1 MKVSKRIKS
10 NLEAI
15 EKDRVYT
22 AEEAIDLVKKT
33 ATTKFTGSVEVHLK
47 TAIDAKKTDQAIR
60 GAVTLPHGTG
70 KTKKIA
76 AFVTEGKEAEAK
88 AAGAEIVGGEEL
100 IKKIKETEK
109 TDFDVAVAE
118 PAMMPKLATIA
129 KILGT
134 RGIMP
139 NPKTGTVSENI
150 TTAIA
155 EIAGG
160 KVNFKNDNSGN
171 VHQVIGKTDFD
182 NTKILENL
190 KKFMEA
196 LHGRCCDEILFH
208 RTWLHRLTVNQVLM
222 YFRKSQVKFEKLTS
236 QGQLPVDDSPEAIHA
251 RKNFIDE
258 RMALVAAVGKLPD
271 GYRNVFI
278 LHDIE
283 GFEHNEVARIL
294 GCSEGTS
301 KSQLFKARLS
311 LRKLLRRKA
320 NPRVYKICH
329 SAP

>member
-1 MKVSKRIKS
+1 MKVSKRMKS
-10 NLEAI
+10 NLAAI
-15 EKDRVYT
+15 EKNRVYT
-22 AEEAIDLVKKT
+22 AEEAIELVKKT
-33 ATTKFTGSVEVHLK
+33 ATTKFTGSVEVHIK

-134 RGIMP
+134 RGLMP

-150 TTAIA
+150 TAAIT

-160 KVNFKNDNSGN
+160 KINFKNDNSGN
-171 VHQVIGKTDFD
+171 VHQVIGKTNFD
-182 NTKILENL
+182 NTQILENL

-196 LHGRCCDEILFH
+196 LHAA
-208 RTWLHRLTVNQVLM
+208 
-222 YFRKSQVKFEKLTS
+222 KPSAVK
-236 QGQLPVDDSPEAIHA
+236 
-251 RKNFIDE
+251 KNFIITATMNATMGPGI
-258 RMALVAAVGKLPD
+258 RFKL
-271 GYRNVFI
+271 
-278 LHDIE
+278 
-283 GFEHNEVARIL
+283 
-294 GCSEGTS
+294 
-301 KSQLFKARLS
+301 
-311 LRKLLRRKA
+311 
-320 NPRVYKICH
+320 
-329 SAP
+329 